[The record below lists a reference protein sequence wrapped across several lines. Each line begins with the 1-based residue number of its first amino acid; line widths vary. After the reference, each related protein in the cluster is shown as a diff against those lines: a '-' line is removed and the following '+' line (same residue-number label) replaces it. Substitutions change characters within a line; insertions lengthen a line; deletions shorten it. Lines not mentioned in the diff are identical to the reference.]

1 MPLNDALAD
10 LVEGSDV
17 TLGIRPRNLSLN
29 SSAQPDSLSMTIDLI
44 EPMGAETLAHL
55 KSDQI
60 EQQGLRVVT
69 DWKTPLT
76 EGQQVHA
83 QFAPGSTHIF
93 GNDEQLVTT
102 I

>member
-1 MPLNDALAD
+1 
-10 LVEGSDV
+10 
-17 TLGIRPRNLSLN
+17 
-29 SSAQPDSLSMTIDLI
+29 PDSLSMTIDLI

-55 KSDQI
+55 KSEGTD
-60 EQQGLRVVT
+60 QGLRVVS

-76 EGQQVHA
+76 EGEQVHA

-93 GNDEQLVTT
+93 GSDELLVTT